1 MMMAERAARERDQ
14 RDEQHPPRPEV
25 PVRAAEEPDE
35 DRDRVDERVLERER
49 APARVTQLHAREL
62 RGRQLAEHLS
72 KLPLGACMV
81 SFVEALLK
89 LLECQPARLVVAAQ
103 LTGDPRPISVGDEQV
118 RNLGHPPIVERSTFA
133 KTDRRER

>member
-1 MMMAERAARERDQ
+1 VNVISVTSSTHLGQKSPCA
-14 RDEQHPPRPEV
+14 PPKSQIRI
-25 PVRAAEEPDE
+25 AI
-35 DRDRVDERVLERER
+35 
-49 APARVTQLHAREL
+49 TQLHAREL

-72 KLPLGACMV
+72 KLPLGACLV

-89 LLECQPARLVVAAQ
+89 FVEVQPAGFVVAAQ
-103 LTGDPRPISVGDEQV
+103 LAGDPRPVSVGNEQV